1 MLPER
6 YLRRPEIED
15 LIPWW
20 RKGDPAPPW
29 VIDNENIFRRF
40 VDVEVQFRI
49 KELDILQQQIGLQKE
64 KLAALNEVMGGKAK

>member
-1 MLPER
+1 MLPQR
-6 YLRRPEIED
+6 YIRNSEIED

-29 VIDNENIFRRF
+29 VIDNETIFRRF

-49 KELDILQQQIGLQKE
+49 RELDILQQQIGLQKE
-64 KLAALNEVMGGKAK
+64 KLAALNEVMAGKTK